1 VARILTMIASAA
13 GLDPG
18 SGAPTGYPARIF
30 AFRRWD
36 GGNWTHGRAT
46 GRLDRVMAGAA
57 VNYPTGPVGCGDRK
71 LRWACRTPEPTS

>member
-36 GGNWTHGRAT
+36 GGNWTHGMR
-46 GRLDRVMAGAA
+46 
-57 VNYPTGPVGCGDRK
+57 
-71 LRWACRTPEPTS
+71 